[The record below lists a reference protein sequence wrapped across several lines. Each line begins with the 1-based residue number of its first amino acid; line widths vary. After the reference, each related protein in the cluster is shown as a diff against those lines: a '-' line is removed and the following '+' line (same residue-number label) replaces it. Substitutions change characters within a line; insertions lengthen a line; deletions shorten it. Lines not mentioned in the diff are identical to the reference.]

1 MTGRRRR
8 CWPPP
13 GRRQRSESSAR
24 GCAVLAK
31 DLAASPLAEVRG
43 RAGAATARAGVA
55 RARRGRE
62 RAQRGRAR
70 APEEEGE
77 SREARPESSAS
88 NRAVAWTQLARL
100 GRSLQQSRPSRRC
113 FGMVAA
119 DPSAFD
125 LGNRLVAE
133 LSWHGAGRV
142 GRPDV
147 GAPQRLLPQSRG
159 SGRQVSIW
167 LDTHSPDLD
176 LLALTG
182 WVTSFPSSRSLAGR
196 RHTRTR
202 TAALREL
209 RCWVQT
215 DQAVGGV
222 SAALANGHR
231 GRPACAG

>member
-31 DLAASPLAEVRG
+31 DLAASPLEILAEARG
-43 RAGAATARAGVA
+43 RAGAASARAGAV
-55 RARRGRE
+55 RARRGRA

-70 APEEEGE
+70 APEQEGD
-77 SREARPESSAS
+77 STEALPESSASNPAS
-88 NRAVAWTQLARL
+88 NRAVAWTQLGRL

-113 FGMVAA
+113 FGTVAA

-133 LSWHGAGRV
+133 LSWLGAGRA

-167 LDTHSPDLD
+167 LDKHSPDLD

-196 RHTRTR
+196 RHTRT
-202 TAALREL
+202 A
-209 RCWVQT
+209 
-215 DQAVGGV
+215 
-222 SAALANGHR
+222 
-231 GRPACAG
+231 

>member
-1 MTGRRRR
+1 M
-8 CWPPP
+8 
-13 GRRQRSESSAR
+13 
-24 GCAVLAK
+24 LAK
-31 DLAASPLAEVRG
+31 DLAASPLEILAEARG
-43 RAGAATARAGVA
+43 RAGAASARAGAA
-55 RARRGRE
+55 RARRGRA
-62 RAQRGRAR
+62 RAQQGRAR
-70 APEEEGE
+70 APEEED
-77 SREARPESSAS
+77 STEALPESSASNPAS
-88 NRAVAWTQLARL
+88 NRAVAWTQLGRL

-196 RHTRTR
+196 RHTRTGTGVLRVAVRADQQASRWRLGR
-202 TAALREL
+202 TGERTP
-209 RCWVQT
+209 RQ
-215 DQAVGGV
+215 
-222 SAALANGHR
+222 
-231 GRPACAG
+231 